1 MAHDEIRALMDEGE
15 RATWPRIERIRIQTR
30 ISRTLDPI
38 LQTFEEQHIEQFGRP
53 VRKTTGRRRRATRRK
68 AS

>member
-1 MAHDEIRALMDEGE
+1 LLDEGE
-15 RATWPRIERIRIQTR
+15 RATWPQIERIRIQTR

-38 LQTFEEQHIEQFGRP
+38 LKSFEELHLERYGKPIRRTAGRA
-53 VRKTTGRRRRATRRK
+53 KLARRK